1 MCAVSTSRPYHHG
14 DLPAALLDAA
24 LALLEAGEPLSLRAV
39 ARRAG
44 VSPTAPYRH
53 YADKEALLAALATYG
68 FAQLADRL
76 DAAAEL
82 TDMAEQY
89 VAFALAHPGLFRL
102 MYGRPT
108 ANAAAARTAE
118 ILASRLAAPALQIGA
133 WAMVHGLAVL
143 LLDGKLSCA
152 DPAQLV
158 RSTVA
163 AVLTPAVPAGQRL
176 DN

>member
-14 DLPAALLDAA
+14 DLRAALLDAA
-24 LALLEAGEPLSLRAV
+24 LGLLEDDETFSLRAV

-44 VSPTAPYRH
+44 VSPNAPYRH
-53 YADKEALLAALATYG
+53 YRDKEALLAALATYG

-76 DAAAEL
+76 EAAGSVP
-82 TDMAEQY
+82 DMAVEY

-108 ANAAAARTAE
+108 ANAASARTAE
-118 ILASRLAAPALQIGA
+118 ILAGRLAAPALQIGA

-143 LLDGKLSCA
+143 LLDGKLPGT
-152 DPAQLV
+152 DPEQLV
-158 RSTVA
+158 RTTVA
-163 AVLTPAVPAGQRL
+163 AVLSPAAEVRG
-176 DN
+176 

>member
-1 MCAVSTSRPYHHG
+1 VCAVSTSRPYHHG
-14 DLPAALLDAA
+14 DLRAALLDAA
-24 LALLEAGEPLSLRAV
+24 LDLLEDDEAFSLRAV

-53 YADKEALLAALATYG
+53 YQHKEALLAALATHG
-68 FAQLADRL
+68 FARLADRL
-76 DAAAEL
+76 EAATEIP
-82 TDMAEQY
+82 DMAVEY

-108 ANAAAARTAE
+108 ANAASARTAE

-143 LLDGKLSCA
+143 LLDGKLTA
-152 DPAQLV
+152 TDPAQLV
-158 RSTVA
+158 RTTVA
-163 AVLTPAVPAGQRL
+163 AVLTPAQVLR
-176 DN
+176 

>member
-1 MCAVSTSRPYHHG
+1 VSTSRPYHHG
-14 DLPAALLDAA
+14 DLRAALLDAA
-24 LALLEAGEPLSLRAV
+24 LELLEDDETFSLRAV

-44 VSPTAPYRH
+44 VSPNAPYRH

-76 DAAAEL
+76 EAAAEL
-82 TDMAEQY
+82 TGMAEQY
-89 VAFALAHPGLFRL
+89 VAFALSHPGLFRL

-118 ILASRLAAPALQIGA
+118 ILASRLADPALQIGA

-143 LLDGKLSCA
+143 LLDGKLPGT

-158 RSTVA
+158 RTTVA
-163 AVLTPAVPAGQRL
+163 AMLTPAVA
-176 DN
+176 

>member
-1 MCAVSTSRPYHHG
+1 VSTSRPYHHG
-14 DLPAALLDAA
+14 DLRAALLDAA
-24 LALLEAGEPLSLRAV
+24 LGLLEEDETFSLRAV

-53 YADKEALLAALATYG
+53 YQDKEALLAALATYG

-82 TDMAEQY
+82 TGMAEEY
-89 VAFALAHPGLFRL
+89 VTFALAHPGLFRL

-108 ANAAAARTAE
+108 ANNASARTAA
-118 ILASRLAAPALQIGA
+118 ILASRVADPAVQIGA

-143 LLDGKLSCA
+143 LLDGRLPGT
-152 DPAQLV
+152 DPRQLV
-158 RSTVA
+158 RATVA
-163 AVLTPAVPAGQRL
+163 AVLTPAVPA
-176 DN
+176 

>member
-1 MCAVSTSRPYHHG
+1 VSVSTSRPYHHG
-14 DLPAALLDAA
+14 DLRAALLDAA
-24 LALLEAGEPLSLRAV
+24 LGLLEDDETFSLRAV

-53 YADKEALLAALATYG
+53 YEDKEALLAALATYG

-76 DAAAEL
+76 DAAPDL
-82 TDMAEQY
+82 TGMAEEY

-108 ANAAAARTAE
+108 ANTAFSRTAE
-118 ILASRLAAPALQIGA
+118 ILASRVADPAVQIGA

-143 LLDGKLSCA
+143 LLDGKLPA
-152 DPAQLV
+152 TDPRQLV
-158 RSTVA
+158 RTTVA
-163 AVLTPAVPAGQRL
+163 AALTPAVPA
-176 DN
+176 

>member
-1 MCAVSTSRPYHHG
+1 MSTSRPYHHG
-14 DLPAALLDAA
+14 DLRAALLTAA
-24 LALLEAGEPLSLRAV
+24 LGLLEDDEAFSLRAV

-44 VSPTAPYRH
+44 VSPNAPYRH
-53 YADKEALLAALATYG
+53 YQDKEALLAALATYG

-76 DAAAEL
+76 DAATEL
-82 TDMAEQY
+82 TDMAAEY

-108 ANAAAARTAE
+108 ANAASRRTAE
-118 ILASRLAAPALQIGA
+118 ILASRLPAPALQIGA

-143 LLDGKLSCA
+143 LLDGKLTCT
-152 DPAQLV
+152 DPAELV

-163 AVLTPAVPAGQRL
+163 AVLTPAVAA
-176 DN
+176 